1 MKENYS
7 ENLKSSDYKNLSEK
21 LKYKDKNLNERLKNE
36 SKNSYEKFDYY
47 LSLAAIGDGRGKL
60 AVVEMLEP
68 LIISSIKRYCPI
80 MREYE
85 DLHSDG
91 IGIVLHLI
99 ETWDGKRSFLAY
111 AKAYLKYHYLKTFKY
126 LLDIEEDIRDDEEDS
141 IFETLTSSDN
151 IEEDFLIKEQEGLL
165 QKAIDKLSDRQR
177 QVIILYYYER
187 LGLSEIGTY
196 LGISK
201 WTVVNLKRNAIKNLK
216 KHLME
221 FKEWELIG

>member
-1 MKENYS
+1 MKENYCK
-7 ENLKSSDYKNLSEK
+7 KSNNTDYKK
-21 LKYKDKNLNERLKNE
+21 LGQNSNDM
-36 SKNSYEKFDYY
+36 SKNSYEEFDRY
-47 LSLAAIGDGRGKL
+47 LSLAVIGDGRGKL

-91 IGIVLHLI
+91 VSVVLHLI

-126 LLDIEEDIRDDEEDS
+126 LLDIEEDIHDDDEEDS
-141 IFETLTSSDN
+141 LFDTFASYDN

-216 KHLME
+216 KYLFE
-221 FKEWELIG
+221 FKE

>member
-7 ENLKSSDYKNLSEK
+7 ENLKSSDNKK
-21 LKYKDKNLNERLKNE
+21 LGQNSNDM
-36 SKNSYEKFDYY
+36 SKNSYEKFDCF
-47 LSLAAIGDGRGKL
+47 LSLAVIGDGRGKL

-91 IGIVLHLI
+91 VEIVLHLI
-99 ETWDGKRSFLAY
+99 DTWDGKRSFLAY

-126 LLDIEEDIRDDEEDS
+126 LLDIEEDIHENDEEDS
-141 IFETLTSSDN
+141 LFDTFVSCDN
-151 IEEDFLIKEQEGLL
+151 IEEDFLIKEQKGLL